1 MKFMVIVNEKL
12 MTMVEADGYGEA
24 EHKVLTDIYYGMKTA
39 LAFNPAT
46 ESHLYGWAYNDCK
59 FVSYEL
65 LMAKAKA
72 YAAKLYEIEN
82 EILDGIES
90 AEKEVKRLEER
101 LFFAKADLDCRKEN
115 YRQFQIEHGGEAG
128 YGRTSQEKIDELRKP
143 IMMIEATAV

>member
-12 MTMVEADGYGEA
+12 MTMVEADSYGAA

-39 LAFNPAT
+39 LAFDPAT

-65 LMAKAKA
+65 LMSEARK
-72 YAAKLYEIEN
+72 YAAKLFEQEN
-82 EILDGIES
+82 DILDGIEE
-90 AEKEVKRLEER
+90 AERKVKDLEEK
-101 LFFAKADLDCRKEN
+101 LFFAKADLECRKDN

-128 YGRTSQEKIDELRKP
+128 YGRKSQKEIDELRKP
-143 IMMIEATAV
+143 MMIEAAAC